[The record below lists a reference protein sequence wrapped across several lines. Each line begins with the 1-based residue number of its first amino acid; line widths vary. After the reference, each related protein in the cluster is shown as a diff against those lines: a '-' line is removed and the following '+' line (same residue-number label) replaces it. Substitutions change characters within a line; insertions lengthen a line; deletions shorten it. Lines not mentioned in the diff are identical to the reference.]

1 MDVWSGI
8 LYFIIVV
15 LNMKLCIF
23 LLHYCYCA
31 CIIYVLSTRNVQKLR
46 AKAVATCGELVF
58 LASIVIG
65 QNMVPKKYLKPALKR
80 ANAKVRF
87 ILFIHYLVPILQH
100 LC

>member
-1 MDVWSGI
+1 M
-8 LYFIIVV
+8 YF
-15 LNMKLCIF
+15 
-23 LLHYCYCA
+23 
-31 CIIYVLSTRNVQKLR
+31 STRNVQKLR

-87 ILFIHYLVPILQH
+87 ILFIQGGPKKSVISKKCP
-100 LC
+100 